1 MQYNT
6 KMKEGECN
14 MRTKLIKVGEV
25 NPQELARISQIIKGY
40 MTASE
45 MATRLKV
52 NPSTTSRIL
61 NAKVTGSVAEDT
73 LIRLGEMI
81 TPEMGITKEDLYAA
95 NGYKEVEDTSV
106 PYYDWREMSHI
117 LGSIIVRAVSNK
129 GKSAW
134 RFMEE
139 GRFRYKDMLSLRM
152 DLVIEC
158 DAVEDYNRPENHLWG
173 FNYMIMRYSSM
184 QINAI
189 KHGIERERDYRMMLP
204 RIGMRFIERISMYAL
219 MYSQITKEDYE
230 FEEELMELP
239 AKISFVYTSQEEYD
253 YLIEKYK
260 DLKVPMEASIVLLDL
275 EEGKVIAEFPL
286 KRTNGYRGQV
296 FFDGQYFDDDDNP
309 ISEEEYDEMLDEL
322 VEEYISS
329 EKKKDN
335 KDE

>member
-6 KMKEGECN
+6 KLKEGECN

-45 MATRLKV
+45 MAARLQV

-95 NGYKEVEDTSV
+95 NGFKEVEEATS
-106 PYYDWREMSHI
+106 PMITRRELEH
-117 LGSIIVRAVSNK
+117 LYGSIILRAISNK
-129 GKSAW
+129 GKNAW
-134 RFMEE
+134 RYTEE
-139 GRFRYKDMLSLRM
+139 GRFSYKGMLSFRM
-152 DLVIEC
+152 DLIVEC
-158 DAVEDYNRPENHLWG
+158 DAVEDIDRPNNHLWG
-173 FNYMIMRYSSM
+173 FNFMSAMRYGFSQASGR
-184 QINAI
+184 INP
-189 KHGIERERDYRMMLP
+189 ERDQRMMMT
-204 RIGMRFIERISMYAL
+204 RVGMRFIERISYYAL
-219 MYSQITKEDYE
+219 LYSQICKEDYE
-230 FEEELMELP
+230 YEDELMGLP
-239 AKISFVYTSQEEYD
+239 AKISIIYSSKDEYD